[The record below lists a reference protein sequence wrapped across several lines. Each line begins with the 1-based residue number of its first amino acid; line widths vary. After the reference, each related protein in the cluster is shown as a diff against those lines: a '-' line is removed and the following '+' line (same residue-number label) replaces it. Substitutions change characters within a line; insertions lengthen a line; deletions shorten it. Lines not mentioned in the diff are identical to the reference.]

1 MIIKGNQFYKISEEY
16 NATYCITNENGL
28 LEIANNDRTKED
40 GTEAEE
46 FTTVEDAIKF
56 LTEERLFN
64 VQELDI
70 AEIDVEENYV
80 VINGI

>member
-40 GTEAEE
+40 GTEEEE

-56 LTEERLFN
+56 LE
-64 VQELDI
+64 QEKLLTVK
-70 AEIDVEENYV
+70 EIDTTEIQVEKNYIV
-80 VINGI
+80 VEY

>member
-1 MIIKGNQFYKISEEY
+1 MIIKGEQFYKISEDFET
-16 NATYCITNENGL
+16 TYAICNEKGL
-28 LEIANNDRTKED
+28 LEIANNDRTRED
-40 GTEAEE
+40 GTEEEE
-46 FTTVEDAIKF
+46 FTKVEDAIKF

-70 AEIDVEENYV
+70 AEIDIDENYV